1 MFFKDAEELKKILGG
16 FFEKATLE
24 KEFARNFAK
33 SKILIRFN
41 YSEPDLSITLD
52 MTDGENIV
60 ITYND
65 QEKKPEVDMDM
76 KADTAHKFWLGKLNL
91 TMAITRKLMVVRG
104 PVPRVLAFIPV
115 LKPTYQMYKDYLKEI
130 GREDLIEV
138 E

>member
-1 MFFKDAEELKKILGG
+1 MYFKDAEELKKILGG
-16 FFEKATLE
+16 FFEKVAAE
-24 KEFARNFAK
+24 EEVAKEFSK

-41 YSEPDLSITLD
+41 YTEPEFSITLD

-65 QEKKPEVDMDM
+65 KEKVPEVDMFM
-76 KADTAHKFWLGKLNL
+76 KADVAHKFWLGKLNL
-91 TMAITRKLMVVRG
+91 TMAITRKFMTIKG

-115 LKPTYQMYKDYLKEI
+115 LKPSYQMYKDYLREI